1 MYSQVIIKLKLSIIL
16 QECKKLDR
24 NINDLQHYK
33 VELDSKL
40 TYLKERLIK
49 IQKDIN
55 DLVENIEDTSVTKI
69 KVCILTKLS
78 YISYLHKQ
86 YLKYQDKSNQKL
98 FYLVF

>member
-33 VELDSKL
+33 VELESKL

-69 KVCILTKLS
+69 KVCIL
-78 YISYLHKQ
+78 
-86 YLKYQDKSNQKL
+86 
-98 FYLVF
+98 F